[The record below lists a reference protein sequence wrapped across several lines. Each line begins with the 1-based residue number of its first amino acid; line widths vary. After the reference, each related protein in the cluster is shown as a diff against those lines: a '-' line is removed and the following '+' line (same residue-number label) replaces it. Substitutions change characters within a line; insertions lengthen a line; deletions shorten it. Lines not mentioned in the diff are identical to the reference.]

1 MADSQKFASELEAGA
16 DAGTDNGSHYIRYRR
31 ELHVF
36 NLAPQKNIVRD
47 RPIEPPTDREAIQ
60 ERAILP
66 GTVAEVVGNAGGG
79 CRAARKR
86 GGRGRIL
93 LSIHLRGDTVIFS
106 ADHKPA
112 ETIGQELPSTHPPR
126 ARSEA

>member
-47 RPIEPPTDREAIQ
+47 RPIEPPPTEKPYKSAPFCP
-60 ERAILP
+60 A
-66 GTVAEVVGNAGGG
+66 
-79 CRAARKR
+79 
-86 GGRGRIL
+86 L
-93 LSIHLRGDTVIFS
+93 LLKS
-106 ADHKPA
+106 
-112 ETIGQELPSTHPPR
+112 
-126 ARSEA
+126 